1 MMKYRIKNLYS
12 AALILSTVFI
22 FVSGATAQN
31 TKRKKPV
38 KTTPVVEQPNV
49 PTVVSRSD
57 VYLDGNQIV
66 LGEIPQQTQ
75 PTNEVVTP
83 ETNTQTVDNSTE
95 TEARMKELNDRIK
108 TLESTNRNQYDEKQK
123 RLLLNL
129 DILTRAE
136 SRAESLRKQLFE
148 MIEKENS
155 IQTKI
160 EQLSFNSR
168 SEEIDRSV
176 AFVGSLRPEEL
187 REQRKKSLEAESK
200 NLQTLLIQVQ
210 ANRATLE
217 DSVQKADF
225 LVEKIRLKLDKEI
238 DEALTDDNEN

>member
-1 MMKYRIKNLYS
+1 MMRNRITNLQFSVLILLSLSLFVS
-12 AALILSTVFI
+12 AAH
-22 FVSGATAQN
+22 AQN
-31 TKRKKPV
+31 TKRKKTT
-38 KTTPVVEQPNV
+38 KTPPVVEQPNV

-66 LGEIPQQTQ
+66 LGEMPQQNQ
-75 PTNEVVTP
+75 PNNEIISP
-83 ETNTQTVDNSTE
+83 ETNNQTIDTTTD

-108 TLESTNRNQYDEKQK
+108 TLESTNKNQYDEKQK

-155 IQTKI
+155 IQTRI

-168 SEEIDRSV
+168 SEEIDRSI

-200 NLQTLLIQVQ
+200 NLQSLLIQVQ
-210 ANRATLE
+210 TNRAALE

-238 DEALTDDNEN
+238 DDALADDIEN

>member
-1 MMKYRIKNLYS
+1 MKNRIINLRFP
-12 AALILSTVFI
+12 ALILLTVFI
-22 FVSGATAQN
+22 FSYGADAQN
-31 TKRKKPV
+31 TKRKKTT
-38 KTTPVVEQPNV
+38 KTTPVVEQPSV

-66 LGEIPQQTQ
+66 LGEMPQQNQ
-75 PTNEVVTP
+75 PTNEIVSP
-83 ETNTQTVDNSTE
+83 ETNNQTVDTTNE
-95 TEARMKELNDRIK
+95 TEARIKELNDRIK

-155 IQTKI
+155 IQTRI

-168 SEEIDRSV
+168 PEEIDRSL
-176 AFVGSLRPEEL
+176 AFVGSMRPEEL
-187 REQRKKSLEAESK
+187 REQRKKSLEAESR
-200 NLQTLLIQVQ
+200 NLQSLLVQVQ
-210 ANRATLE
+210 TNRATLE

-238 DEALTDDNEN
+238 DDALADDIEN